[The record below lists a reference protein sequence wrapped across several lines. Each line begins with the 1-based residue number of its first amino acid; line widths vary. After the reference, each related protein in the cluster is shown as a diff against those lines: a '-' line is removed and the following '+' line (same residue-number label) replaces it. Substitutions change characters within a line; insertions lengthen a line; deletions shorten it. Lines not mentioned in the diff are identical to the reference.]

1 MNTMLVFMVLCLLL
15 GIFVK
20 PRFRYGLAL
29 TAVLAFVLVL
39 YFLLRPTQ
47 L

>member
-1 MNTMLVFMVLCLLL
+1 MNTMLVFMVLCLIL
-15 GIFVK
+15 GLFLK

-29 TAVLAFVLVL
+29 MAVLAFALVL
-39 YFLLRPTQ
+39 YFLLRPQQ